1 MFIKK
6 NYLAK
11 TIPKNHIQRKKL
23 YMILLVAQCLQNV
36 HLMKKKINFIIT
48 EAKIVLKE
56 RAMKIINNEKKEMIP
71 LTREENKS
79 Y

>member
-1 MFIKK
+1 
-6 NYLAK
+6 
-11 TIPKNHIQRKKL
+11 
-23 YMILLVAQCLQNV
+23 MILLVAQCLQNV